1 MHPEKDFFIAGKML
15 SEVTV
20 EEFHM
25 VSENVNFREFIVLIA
40 DAICLFPA
48 GFVQH

>member
-25 VSENVNFREFIVLIA
+25 VSVYGKLEGIYCA
-40 DAICLFPA
+40 DC
-48 GFVQH
+48 